1 MQMIEKFPL
10 LGVGKANIRDYA
22 NEYIGGLRYDDL
34 HNGMITIFVSYGVIG
49 ANLFIVFGLTI
60 AKDMLKMIFK
70 YKKKCRN
77 DGSVPVLVTSFC
89 IAYVIYSMFEV
100 TLLADCAYRVL
111 IFWLFVGFGI
121 SYVQKYSLQAR
132 IDGDKTDDQSVTDLP
147 SIIEA
152 MRERRKIKRML
163 KKELKM
169 IKNAD

>member
-34 HNGMITIFVSYGVIG
+34 HNGMITILVSYGVVG
-49 ANLFIVFGLTI
+49 ANLFIVFGITI
-60 AKDMLKMIFK
+60 AKDMLRMIFR
-70 YKKKCRN
+70 YKKKCRD
-77 DGSVPVLVTSFC
+77 DGSVHVLVTSFC

-100 TLLADCAYRVL
+100 ALLVDCSYRVL
-111 IFWLFVGFGI
+111 IFWLLVGFGM
-121 SYVQKYSLQAR
+121 SYVQKYSLQAI

-147 SIIEA
+147 SIIEDI
-152 MRERRKIKRML
+152 RERRKIKRML